1 MSENIHAICKVIIP
15 SYLKNK
21 VKKFELL
28 KLPFSDFVNKM
39 NYLIVK
45 FVELNNKVKQ
55 TDFQSLEQFLI
66 RIVDPLIEFYV
77 IFLKFFFFALCRGIY
92 IYIKLIISDI
102 SKKTF
107 V

>member
-1 MSENIHAICKVIIP
+1 MSENIDAITKVLIP
-15 SYLKNK
+15 SFLKNK

-28 KLPFSDFVNKM
+28 KMPFSDFVNKM

-77 IFLKFFFFALCRGIY
+77 IFLRFFFICSVQGDIY
-92 IYIKLIISDI
+92 TLNL
-102 SKKTF
+102 
-107 V
+107 